1 MAGFWYLRPGRASVW
16 ARQLVCVQTWRPVP
30 APQLGPRA
38 TFPPAGSFSAHGFSV
53 PTPVKPSASVP
64 TRLKW
69 AQLSS
74 GSRTFCSC
82 PERACSCS
90 QLPMTEDL
98 LVYVSLC
105 GVCPSRVACQLLP
118 SNLSLKLCFGAGS
131 LPEFSA
137 CENKRQ
143 PQGP

>member
-1 MAGFWYLRPGRASVW
+1 MLCQGEAPG
-16 ARQLVCVQTWRPVP
+16 VC
-30 APQLGPRA
+30 ADPQPGPRA
-38 TFPPAGSFSAHGFSV
+38 TFLPAGSSSAHGFSA

-64 TRLKW
+64 IRLKW

-82 PERACSCS
+82 PEHADSCS
-90 QLPMTEDL
+90 QLPMTKDL
-98 LVYVSLC
+98 LAYVSLH

-131 LPEFSA
+131 LPEFNT
-137 CENKRQ
+137 CENKCW